1 MPCVH
6 ANVMVKNEGLILKE
20 ILPIWR
26 NYPIDTFVFL
36 NDGSDDDTV
45 EVINETLGSRAVVLD
60 RPLDKFHEA
69 KNRSKMLE
77 YSRTKSDFVICI
89 DADELLTVNMIT
101 HWEEVLKAC
110 SSFDLKM
117 YWFNNVYDLSKIRQ
131 DPAYI
136 SNFRTFILNT
146 RTCGEFDL
154 TGERYHTPRT
164 PDNNLPVVG
173 TKDVG
178 VLHLQALNVNHY
190 ALKQLWYKHFEFVNY
205 KYTASEINQRYD
217 HVVNNMNFCEVSI
230 PENMVAG
237 LKFNAAIFDE
247 ISEKKGYKE
256 YITSNLNPDL
266 LTFGKEFLGT

>member
-1 MPCVH
+1 
-6 ANVMVKNEGLILKE
+6 
-20 ILPIWR
+20 
-26 NYPIDTFVFL
+26 
-36 NDGSDDDTV
+36 
-45 EVINETLGSRAVVLD
+45 
-60 RPLDKFHEA
+60 
-69 KNRSKMLE
+69 MLE
-77 YSRTKSDFVICI
+77 YSRAKSDFVICI

-217 HVVNNMNFCEVSI
+217 HVVNNLNFCEVSI
-230 PENMVAG
+230 PENMVTG
-237 LKFNAAIFDE
+237 IKFNTSIFDE

-266 LTFGKEFLGT
+266 LTFGKEFLGI